1 MQIRRARRF
10 CKSRLQ
16 FLLFC
21 RCFFYLNLY
30 LLFFIIISI
39 VLRFERPRQLKQQQN
54 SRETTQSC
62 RACRASRG
70 AHPSTEQSREVGDST
85 PHPHG
90 GLIALTQ
97 TAEGAVTPGQ
107 RCRCSG
113 NFFFLFIAHFGRKNR
128 SVSGL
133 LLLYFYCTECSIA
146 ISKSRNSLNGNDVTF
161 HRFFFFRLKLSGMNP
176 LCGGGKG
183 TI

>member
-1 MQIRRARRF
+1 MYY
-10 CKSRLQ
+10 
-16 FLLFC
+16 
-21 RCFFYLNLY
+21 FFI
-30 LLFFIIISI
+30 FIIII
-39 VLRFERPRQLKQQQN
+39 FLRFERPRQLKQQQN

-85 PHPHG
+85 PHPNG
-90 GLIALTQ
+90 GLTALTQ

-113 NFFFLFIAHFGRKNR
+113 NFFFIAHFGRKNR

-133 LLLYFYCTECSIA
+133 SLYFYCTECSIA
-146 ISKSRNSLNGNDVTF
+146 ISKSRNSPNGNDVTSY
-161 HRFFFFRLKLSGMNP
+161 RFFFFSSSNCLVSNP
-176 LCGGGKG
+176 LCGEGKAPSSDHLCPSKPFL
-183 TI
+183 ILIKI